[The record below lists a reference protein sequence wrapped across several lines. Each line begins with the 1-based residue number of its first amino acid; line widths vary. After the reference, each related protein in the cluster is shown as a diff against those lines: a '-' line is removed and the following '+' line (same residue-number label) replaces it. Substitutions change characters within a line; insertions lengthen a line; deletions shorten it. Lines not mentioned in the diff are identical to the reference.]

1 LDWLLVKKYN
11 IEPGKNSC
19 CLNSNADDDEFCYK
33 FVANSVNWHMARA
46 ACESEEGRLVS
57 IHTAAENAFIAVKFK

>member
-1 LDWLLVKKYN
+1 
-11 IEPGKNSC
+11 
-19 CLNSNADDDEFCYK
+19 
-33 FVANSVNWHMARA
+33 MARA